1 MAGKNFKEKGKNI
14 TEKTKNCSEE
24 RVAICAD
31 SGAGYGGAI
40 FLQVGKQIFLG
51 LCLYLQRHCCHYNI
65 YGVMKKKEIYTDE

>member
-31 SGAGYGGAI
+31 SGAGYGEAI
-40 FLQVGKQIFLG
+40 FLQAGKQMFQG
-51 LCLYLQRHCCHYNI
+51 LCLYLQRLCDNNNI
-65 YGVMKKKEIYTDE
+65 TCWLN